1 MDQSHSPQELCLKN
15 VNGRRVK
22 GDEQSILK
30 VIDTK
35 HAVTFQLF
43 VSDYYLKEMT
53 MINELIDYINHD
65 LLDGAAPDLDQHTP
79 LLELG
84 ILNSLS
90 MVRLLAHVDQ
100 RYGAKVP
107 EHDINPVHF
116 ENVATLS
123 VLINNLSTMKHQ
135 QTQQTV
141 SELERLVSLQQS
153 YGIQR
158 ELVDAGSGFKQHT
171 LRVKG
176 KDKEPLWIL
185 LPALGNPS
193 TSWSSTLRSVQGRH
207 NAVALDLAGFGLS
220 QSANES
226 PSYIDHVEF
235 TLQYLATLE
244 EQEWVLV
251 ANSAG
256 SMIATEIA
264 RRFPEKVIALVCS
277 GFGLVEDVDSWWAD
291 LQKMSSAPEQFLA
304 AAYYH
309 PPKMTPALEDL
320 LNDVLSRPAYH
331 SFLDQYARQ
340 AMATTFDGVNVPTLF
355 IAGEHDQIIPPQ
367 WSEKAAEKL
376 PNAEVVRLSRCGHFS
391 ASERPEEFVWVV
403 EDFLTRGV
411 M

>member
-1 MDQSHSPQELCLKN
+1 
-15 VNGRRVK
+15 
-22 GDEQSILK
+22 
-30 VIDTK
+30 
-35 HAVTFQLF
+35 
-43 VSDYYLKEMT
+43 
-53 MINELIDYINHD
+53 MIEELIEFINQD
-65 LLDGAAPDLDQHTP
+65 LLEGAAPDLDQHTP

-100 RYGAKVP
+100 RYGAKIP
-107 EHDINPVHF
+107 EHDITPVHF
-116 ENVATLS
+116 ENIETLCALITALSSEDKAQAQEAT
-123 VLINNLSTMKHQ
+123 
-135 QTQQTV
+135 
-141 SELERLVSLQQS
+141 SELDRLVKLQES
-153 YGIQR
+153 YGIKS
-158 ELVDAGSGFKQHT
+158 ELVPAGSGFKQHT

-176 KDKEPLWIL
+176 DGPLWIL

-220 QSANES
+220 ESANDA
-226 PSYIDHVEF
+226 PSYVDHVEY
-235 TLQYLATLE
+235 TLQYLETLE

-264 RRFPEKVIALVCS
+264 RRYPDKVKALVCT
-277 GFGLVEDVDSWWAD
+277 GFGLVEDVDSWWGN
-291 LQKMSSAPEQFLA
+291 LKKMSANPEQFLA

-331 SFLDQYARQ
+331 TFLDDYAKKS
-340 AMATTFDGVNVPTLF
+340 MATTFDNVTVPTLF
-355 IAGEHDQIIPPQ
+355 VAGNHDQIIPPE
-367 WSEKAAEKL
+367 WSEKAAEQL
-376 PNAEVVRLSRCGHFS
+376 ENATVTRLSRCGHFS

-403 EDFLTRGV
+403 EDFLTKV
-411 M
+411 DMA

>member
-1 MDQSHSPQELCLKN
+1 
-15 VNGRRVK
+15 
-22 GDEQSILK
+22 
-30 VIDTK
+30 
-35 HAVTFQLF
+35 
-43 VSDYYLKEMT
+43 
-53 MINELIDYINHD
+53 MIEELIDFINNE
-65 LLDGAAPDLDQHTP
+65 LLEGAAPDLDQHTP

-100 RYGAKVP
+100 RYGAKIP
-107 EHDINPVHF
+107 EHDITPVHF
-116 ENVATLS
+116 ENIETLAALINTLS
-123 VLINNLSTMKHQ
+123 TKDEMQAEQS
-135 QTQQTV
+135 V
-141 SELERLVSLQQS
+141 SELERLVKLQES
-153 YGIQR
+153 YGIQS
-158 ELVDAGSGFKQHT
+158 ELVDAGEGFKQHV

-176 KDKEPLWIL
+176 DGPLWIL

-220 QSANES
+220 QSANEA
-226 PSYIDHVEF
+226 PSYVDHVEF

-264 RRFPEKVIALVCS
+264 RRFPEKVKALVCS
-277 GFGLVEDVDSWWAD
+277 GFGLVEDVENWWCD
-291 LQKMSSAPEQFLA
+291 LKKMSSNPEQFLA

-309 PPKMTPALEDL
+309 PPKMTPALESL
-320 LNDVLSRPAYH
+320 LDDVLSRPAYH
-331 SFLDQYARQ
+331 SFLDDYARQ
-340 AMATTFDGVNVPTLF
+340 SIAKTFDGVMVPTLF
-355 IAGEHDQIIPPQ
+355 VAGNHDQIIPPE
-367 WSEKAAEKL
+367 WSEKAAEL
-376 PNAEVVRLSRCGHFS
+376 LDNASVTRLSRCGHFS

-403 EDFLTRGV
+403 EDFLNREA

>member
-1 MDQSHSPQELCLKN
+1 
-15 VNGRRVK
+15 
-22 GDEQSILK
+22 
-30 VIDTK
+30 
-35 HAVTFQLF
+35 
-43 VSDYYLKEMT
+43 
-53 MINELIDYINHD
+53 MIEELIEFINQD
-65 LLDGAAPDLDQHTP
+65 LLEGAAPDLDQHTP

-100 RYGAKVP
+100 RYGAKIP
-107 EHDINPVHF
+107 EHDITPVHF
-116 ENVATLS
+116 ENIETLCALITALSSEGKAQEQEAT
-123 VLINNLSTMKHQ
+123 
-135 QTQQTV
+135 
-141 SELERLVSLQQS
+141 SELDRLVKLQES
-153 YGIQR
+153 YGIKS
-158 ELVDAGSGFKQHT
+158 ELVPAGSGFKQHT

-176 KDKEPLWIL
+176 DGPLWIL

-220 QSANES
+220 ESANDA
-226 PSYIDHVEF
+226 PSYVDHVEY
-235 TLQYLATLE
+235 TLQYLETLE

-264 RRFPEKVIALVCS
+264 RRYPERVKALVCT
-277 GFGLVEDVDSWWAD
+277 GFGLVEDVDSWWGE
-291 LQKMSSAPEQFLA
+291 LKKMSANPEQFLA

-331 SFLDQYARQ
+331 TFLDDYAKKS
-340 AMATTFDGVNVPTLF
+340 MATTFENVTVPTLF
-355 IAGEHDQIIPPQ
+355 VAGNHDQIIPPE

-376 PNAEVVRLSRCGHFS
+376 ENATVTRLSRCGHFS

-403 EDFLTRGV
+403 EDFLTKV
-411 M
+411 DMA

>member
-1 MDQSHSPQELCLKN
+1 
-15 VNGRRVK
+15 
-22 GDEQSILK
+22 
-30 VIDTK
+30 
-35 HAVTFQLF
+35 
-43 VSDYYLKEMT
+43 
-53 MINELIDYINHD
+53 MIEELIEFINQD
-65 LLDGAAPDLDQHTP
+65 LLEGAAPDLDQHTP

-100 RYGAKVP
+100 RYGAKIP
-107 EHDINPVHF
+107 EHDITPVHF
-116 ENVATLS
+116 ENIETLCALIKTLS
-123 VLINNLSTMKHQ
+123 AEEQVESEEAS
-135 QTQQTV
+135 
-141 SELERLVSLQQS
+141 SELDRLVKLQES
-153 YGIQR
+153 YGIKS
-158 ELVDAGSGFKQHT
+158 ELVTAGAGFKQHT

-176 KDKEPLWIL
+176 DGTLWIL

-220 QSANES
+220 QSENDS
-226 PSYIDHVEF
+226 PSYVDHVEY
-235 TLQYLATLE
+235 TLQYLETLE
-244 EQEWVLV
+244 EKEWVLV

-264 RRFPEKVIALVCS
+264 RRHPDKVKALVCT
-277 GFGLVEDVDSWWAD
+277 GFGLVDDVESWWGD
-291 LQKMSSAPEQFLA
+291 LKKMSANPEQFLA

-331 SFLDQYARQ
+331 TFLDEYARKS
-340 AMATTFDGVNVPTLF
+340 MATTFDGVKVPTLF
-355 IAGEHDQIIPPQ
+355 VAGNHDQIIPPE

-376 PNAEVVRLSRCGHFS
+376 ENATVTRLSRCGHFS

-403 EDFLTRGV
+403 EDFLNKV
-411 M
+411 EMA